1 MSTSSF
7 RRISVI
13 GVGYVGLPIAAAF
26 ARKQEVIAFDIDSQ
40 RIAELKKG
48 FDRTNEIDSQDLLSS
63 NLHFTSE
70 KYDLGLADFHI
81 ITVPTPITAAK
92 QPDLGSLL
100 NASRIV
106 GGNLKKNDI
115 VVYEST
121 VYPGAT
127 EEECIPVL
135 EESSSL
141 KCGEDFFVGYSP
153 ERINTGDK
161 EHTFTSICKVISA
174 QNKRILDIIAE
185 VYANV
190 VHNVYKASSIKVAEA
205 AKIIENTQRD
215 INIALVNELAMIFK
229 KLNIDTLE
237 VLEVAGTKWN
247 FLPFRPGLVGGHC
260 IGVDPYYLT
269 YKAQK
274 VGLNPEIILAGRRI
288 NDNMGKYIAEQTVK
302 RLVSLGKSINGA
314 KVAILGFSFKEN
326 CPDVRNT
333 RVIDLVNELKSYH
346 VDVLIHDPVV
356 HADEVL
362 KEYNI
367 SLVEW
372 DSINNIDVIILTV
385 AHSFYKR
392 IHVTNLIDKLTDP
405 KLIIDVKGI
414 LNMEQMK
421 VNNVSI
427 WRL

>member
-1 MSTSSF
+1 MSASRF
-7 RRISVI
+7 RKISII
-13 GVGYVGLPIAAAF
+13 GLGYVGLPIAVVF
-26 ARKQEVIAFDIDSQ
+26 AKKQKVIAFDINSQ
-40 RIAELKKG
+40 RIAELEKG
-48 FDRTNEIDSQDLLSS
+48 FDRTNEVDSRDLLSS

-70 KYDLGLADFHI
+70 ECDLRLADFYI
-81 ITVPTPITAAK
+81 IAVPTPITAAR
-92 QPDLGSLL
+92 QPDLRLLL
-100 NASRIV
+100 NACKIV
-106 GGNLKKNDI
+106 GSNLKKNDI

-127 EEECIPVL
+127 EEECVPVL
-135 EESSSL
+135 EKSSSL
-141 KCGEDFFVGYSP
+141 KCGRDFFVGYSP
-153 ERINTGDK
+153 ERINTGDR

-174 QNKRILDIIAE
+174 QNREVLDIVAE
-185 VYANV
+185 VYADV
-190 VHNVYKASSIKVAEA
+190 VQKIHKVSSIKVAEA

-215 INIALVNELAMIFK
+215 INIALVNELAIIFE

-237 VLEVAGTKWN
+237 VLDAAGTKWN

-260 IGVDPYYLT
+260 IGIDPYYLT
-269 YKAQK
+269 YKAK
-274 VGLNPEIILAGRRI
+274 MVGLNPEIILAGRRI

-302 RLVSLGKSINGA
+302 QLVSLGKSINGA

-333 RVIDLVNELKSYH
+333 RVIDLVSELKSYH

-356 HADEVL
+356 YADEVL

-367 SLVEW
+367 SLVKW
-372 DSINNIDVIILTV
+372 DSIDNIDVIILTV

-392 IHVTNLIDKLTDP
+392 IHVTDLISKLTDP

-414 LNMEQMK
+414 LNIEQMK
-421 VNNVSI
+421 VNNINI